1 MHEKESKRE
10 GEELFPAEE
19 EGAEEPREREAPGG
33 QEAGEEGEEV
43 REVRNPPVPETPSR
57 EEVLRHRLTHRP
69 YRSWCPH
76 CVRGKG
82 RSDPHLRSTQKDA
95 QSDVPKVVAD
105 YFFVGQRRTGNRDQR
120 LAEDAIAEGDGQTP
134 VLVLKD
140 VRSKSLFAHA
150 CPCKGAHE
158 AVVAKVISDL
168 DSLGYR
174 KVLIRTDGEG
184 PITDLFA
191 EVKNDGGAKW

>member
-1 MHEKESKRE
+1 MNQRESKRE
-10 GEELFPAEE
+10 GEELFPAED
-19 EGAEEPREREAPGG
+19 EGAEEPREQVEPRGPEA
-33 QEAGEEGEEV
+33 QEEGEEV

-69 YRSWCPH
+69 YRNWCPH

-105 YFFVGQRRTGNRDQR
+105 YFFVGQRRSSNRDQR
-120 LAEDAIAEGDGQTP
+120 RAEDAIAEGDGQTP

-158 AVVAKVISDL
+158 VVVTQVVADL

-174 KVLIRTDGEG
+174 KILIRIDGEG
-184 PITDLFA
+184 AITDLFA
-191 EVKNDGGAKW
+191 EIKRR